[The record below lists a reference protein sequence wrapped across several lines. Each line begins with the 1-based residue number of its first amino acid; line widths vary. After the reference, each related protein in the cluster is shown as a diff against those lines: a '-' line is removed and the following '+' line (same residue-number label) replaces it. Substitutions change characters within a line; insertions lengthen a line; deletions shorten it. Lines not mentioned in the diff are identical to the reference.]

1 MSKRFYKILLFSS
14 ALLLPNICFA
24 QASFKID
31 GTTPKLNIGKVSINF
46 GGRAEIDTYD
56 IKTDFEEVTGLA
68 SRDYSRDMT
77 ALRRLVLNAEGRIG
91 KNWKFRTE
99 YHFMQ
104 DKATWTDAYLEYSKP
119 SYSVYLGSNH
129 QASPIEGQS
138 PPGFYNFTQRSLVNL
153 AFAQTGRNVGI
164 AVRKFSKNYQI
175 TAAYFGDT
183 INVPLERYF
192 SRNSGFQVR
201 ATYAPINEKTNIF
214 HFGGSFRYRERPDDG
229 FYAYNAR
236 SIQFVTGPQNMQ
248 SGSIARS
255 DTNFGVETFIVK
267 GPLNIIAEA
276 QINNVRTLNEDLSF
290 SGAYAD
296 IFYALTGESRSYNV
310 TRGTMGS
317 IKPKNSVFKGGT
329 GALAITGRIEYLDLR
344 DGSLGLPS
352 ASIASWR
359 NRGGLEYGYA
369 IGINYYLAER
379 VFLRAMY
386 SETKIEDS
394 RGFISNNGVL
404 VSNPIGNGTSE
415 VFSLRTQ
422 IGF

>member
-14 ALLLPNICFA
+14 ALLVPNICFA

-56 IKTDFEEVTGLA
+56 IKTDFDEVTGVT

-77 ALRRLVLNAEGRIG
+77 ALRRLVLSAEGRVG
-91 KNWKFRTE
+91 ANWKFRTE
-99 YHFMQ
+99 YQFMQ
-104 DKATWTDAYLEYSKP
+104 DKPIWTDAYFEYAKP
-119 SYSVYLGSNH
+119 KYSVFIGSNH
-129 QASPIEGQS
+129 QANPLEGQTS
-138 PPGFYNFTQRSLVNL
+138 PGFYNFTQRSLMSL

-164 AVRKFSKNYQI
+164 AFRKHSKNYQI
-175 TAAYFGDT
+175 TAAYFGDS
-183 INVPLERYF
+183 INVPMDRYF

-201 ATYAPINEKTNIF
+201 ATYAPINEKANIF
-214 HFGGSFRYRERPDDG
+214 HIGGSFRYRERPDDG
-229 FYAYNAR
+229 FYSYSAR
-236 SIQFVTGPQNMQ
+236 PIQFTVGPQNIQ
-248 SGSIARS
+248 TGGIARS

-267 GPLNIIAEA
+267 GPLNIMAEA

-290 SGAYAD
+290 SGGYAD
-296 IFYALTGESRSYNV
+296 IIYTLTGEARSYNV
-310 TRGTMGS
+310 TRGIMGS
-317 IKPKNSVFKGGT
+317 LKPKKSVFKGGT

-352 ASIASWR
+352 ASISSWR
-359 NRGGLEYGYA
+359 NRGGIEYGYA